1 MEDVSQGSGGFG
13 GQGATL
19 LKGNLIYSPVASIM
33 TTLPWQGTNYC
44 GRDGLGDFPGPF
56 AFLDSEEVAGDYRLE
71 VQASDAAGRESAWR
85 QVNFTID

>member
-1 MEDVSQGSGGFG
+1 MEDVSQGSGGFV

-44 GRDGLGDFPGPF
+44 GRDGLGDFPGRLHFQTKAKSLLKFGHLTKVPS
-56 AFLDSEEVAGDYRLE
+56 AFTSVPVL
-71 VQASDAAGRESAWR
+71 R
-85 QVNFTID
+85 QPE